1 MFRSHRTDYLL
12 WAVLAGGVFL
22 ALGFVDLFPSKN
34 SSLWAQARAL
44 AAGNY
49 GCSTGDMVIEV
60 GFQATL
66 LAVPAAVVG
75 WAGHAAAVLCVLR
88 LSGRAAGQAC
98 EPKEPP
104 GSGAAG
110 DYAEW
115 AGGSVGAGPGQLT
128 DGWGPAELGG
138 APNTGGDSG

>member
-1 MFRSHRTDYLL
+1 MLRRDRTDYLL

-22 ALGFVDLFPSKN
+22 ALGFVDVFPSKN

-44 AAGNY
+44 AAGHY
-49 GCSTGDMVIEV
+49 GCATGDMVIEV
-60 GFQATL
+60 GFQAIL
-66 LAVPAAVVG
+66 LGVPAAVVG
-75 WAGHAAAVLCVLR
+75 WAGHAAAVRCGLR
-88 LSGRAAGQAC
+88 RSGRAAGRAG
-98 EPKEPP
+98 EPGGPP

-128 DGWGPAELGG
+128 DGWGPAEPAD
-138 APNTGGDSG
+138 APDTGRGIG